1 MVSTGQELILEGS
14 GLAELAD
21 IAAGLLAGSQ
31 GQRIWLFEGEMGVG
45 KTTLIKELCSQ
56 LGVRDTVA
64 SPTFAIINEYHT
76 ATEPV
81 YHFDFYRL
89 QHIGEALEIGVED
102 YFYSGYYC
110 FIEWPQLVMPLIPPR
125 HVLVKITRQE
135 TDKWTYNLTH
145 HGN

>member
-1 MVSTGQELILEGS
+1 MVSTGQQLVVEGNGLS
-14 GLAELAD
+14 GLAD
-21 IAAGLLAGSQ
+21 IAAGLLAAGLE
-31 GQRIWLFEGEMGVG
+31 QRIWLFEGDMGVG
-45 KTTLIKELCSQ
+45 KTTLIKELCKQ

-76 ATEPV
+76 GTEPV

-110 FIEWPQLVMPLIPPR
+110 FIEWPQLVMPLVPPR
-125 HVLVKITRQE
+125 YVLVKITRQG

-145 HGN
+145 HGS

>member
-1 MVSTGQELILEGS
+1 MEGS
-14 GLAELAD
+14 GLTGLAD
-21 IAAGLLAGSQ
+21 IAAELLVRSQ
-31 GQRIWLFEGEMGVG
+31 GERIWLFEGEMGVG
-45 KTTLIKELCSQ
+45 KTTLIKELCKH

-76 ATEPV
+76 GAEPV

-110 FIEWPQLVMPLIPPR
+110 FVEWPQLVMPLIPPR
-125 HVLVKITRQE
+125 HVLVRITRQK
-135 TDKWTYNLTH
+135 TDKWTYNMTH
-145 HGN
+145 HGS

>member
-1 MVSTGQELILEGS
+1 MVSTGQELVLEGS

-21 IAAGLLAGSQ
+21 IAAGLLDAGQ

-45 KTTLIKELCSQ
+45 KTTLIKELCKH

-76 ATEPV
+76 GAEPV

-110 FIEWPQLVMPLIPPR
+110 FVEWPQLVMPLIPPR
-125 HVLVKITRQE
+125 HVLVRITRQK
-135 TDKWTYNLTH
+135 TDKWTYNMTH
-145 HGN
+145 HGS